1 MLKQEENY
9 VDLVFTNPN
18 LFCKEGIFKIY
29 INSTKKVPSNFIL
42 LKKGE
47 YSLYKQLRGNK

>member
-1 MLKQEENY
+1 MLKQKENY

-18 LFCKEGIFKIY
+18 LFRKEGIFKIY
-29 INSTKKVPSNFIL
+29 INSTKKVSSNRIL

-47 YSLYKQLRGNK
+47 YSLYK